1 MHVPNFPPPDNL
13 EHFPCG
19 GNFAGDLHPIMF
31 DTLFIVLFSIDE
43 YNFGRLSR
51 IWAVTP
57 FDASTWRRNYDPTK
71 LEFKAAT
78 LSDVLPTTL
87 ENLKGRTP
95 SMPLTEL

>member
-1 MHVPNFPPPDNL
+1 
-13 EHFPCG
+13 
-19 GNFAGDLHPIMF
+19 MF
-31 DTLFIVLFSIDE
+31 DTLFTVLSFIDE
-43 YNFGRLSR
+43 YNSGRLSR

-71 LEFKAAT
+71 FEFKDAT

-87 ENLKGRTP
+87 ENPKGRTP